1 MRFDSL
7 IATSIGPGIIIP
19 IVLLAIAV
27 PAGFVW
33 AKKLKTGGASPS
45 VESPTAAG
53 TRLTSAALRDL
64 ASPPWRIVYEI
75 AEEKLD
81 GIEHVIIGPAGVF
94 AVQTSMDPLPAP
106 RVEPASA
113 HEIARVAILRGGLDD
128 ALRRCAMT
136 SDQLVTFHWGVGSEP
151 HGPAV
156 EVSPGAVAVDG
167 RAIPAWAATLREQR
181 LSAAQ
186 VDLAWQ
192 TVVTAI
198 GRPDPLAT

>member
-1 MRFDSL
+1 MRFNSL
-7 IATSIGPGIIIP
+7 IAASIGPGIIIP
-19 IVLLAIAV
+19 IIVLAIAA

-33 AKKLKTGGASPS
+33 AKKLKTGGASTR
-45 VESPTAAG
+45 VESPTAVG
-53 TRLTSAALRDL
+53 TRLTSDALRDL

-75 AEEKLD
+75 TEEKLD

-106 RVEPASA
+106 RVDPASA

-136 SDQLVTFHWGVGSEP
+136 SDQLVTFHWGVDSDHRGQS
-151 HGPAV
+151 V
-156 EVSPGAVAVDG
+156 EVSPGAIAVDG
-167 RAIPAWAATLREQR
+167 RAIAAWAATLRERR
-181 LSAAQ
+181 LSPAQ

-192 TVVTAI
+192 TVVAAI

>member
-7 IATSIGPGIIIP
+7 IAATIGPGIIVP
-19 IVLLAIAV
+19 IILLAIAT
-27 PAGFVW
+27 PAGLVW
-33 AKKLKTGGASPS
+33 AKKLKTVEVSTSAGSAS
-45 VESPTAAG
+45 AAAAH
-53 TRLTSAALRDL
+53 LTSAALRDL

-75 AEEKLD
+75 GEEKLD

-106 RVEPASA
+106 RVDPASA

-128 ALRRCAMT
+128 ALRRCAMS
-136 SDQLVTFHWGVGSEP
+136 SDQLVTFHWGIGSDP
-151 HGPAV
+151 QGPAV
-156 EVSPGAVAVDG
+156 AVSPGAIAVDG

-181 LSAAQ
+181 LSPAQ

-192 TVVTAI
+192 TVVTAT
-198 GRPDPLAT
+198 GRPDPLA